1 MNVTL
6 ETRQEHGEEPPLIT
20 TTLYD
25 LIEALQDEVGS
36 ADDLVVAC
44 AMEILRTGRIAFL
57 RRVLPLRPFRPTLEG
72 MSYS

>member
-1 MNVTL
+1 MNATL

-25 LIEALQDEVGS
+25 LIESLQDEVGS

-44 AMEILRTGRIAFL
+44 VMEIVRTGRIAFL
-57 RRVLPLRPFRPTLEG
+57 RQVRPLRPFRPTLEG